1 MAKHKKQVRNPV
13 QRRSIEKRGRIIRT
27 AQRLFSKHGIHGTT
41 SNEIA
46 AKSGVSIGTFYS
58 YFRNKK
64 ELMMEVLRSYL
75 AEFTANIFKGKDI
88 ARIAGRKPEIRRLIR
103 ELIASAFAAFEHE
116 PEFHR
121 QMWALKYS
129 DPEIRKLFDESEKK
143 EVAYVRSLLELY
155 APGMKDIDAGAK
167 IIHSAIQNAGHY
179 VKLLDYPMKETRIL
193 EELTEMVYRY
203 LFRQ

>member
-1 MAKHKKQVRNPV
+1 VAKQKKQIRNPV
-13 QRRSIEKRGRIIRT
+13 QRRSIEKRERIIEA
-27 AQRLFSKHGIHGTT
+27 AQKLFSKHGIHGTT

-46 AKSGVSIGTFYS
+46 ARSGVSIGTFYS

-75 AEFTANIFKGKDI
+75 NEFTANIFKGRDLSE
-88 ARIAGRKPEIRRLIR
+88 IAGARPEIRGLIR
-103 ELIASAFAAFEHE
+103 ALIANAFAAFEHE

-129 DPEIRKLFDESEKK
+129 DPEIRELFAESERK

-155 APGMKDIDAGAK
+155 APGIGDIDAGAK

-179 VKLLDYPMKETRIL
+179 VKLLDYPMKEKRVL

-203 LFRQ
+203 LFK